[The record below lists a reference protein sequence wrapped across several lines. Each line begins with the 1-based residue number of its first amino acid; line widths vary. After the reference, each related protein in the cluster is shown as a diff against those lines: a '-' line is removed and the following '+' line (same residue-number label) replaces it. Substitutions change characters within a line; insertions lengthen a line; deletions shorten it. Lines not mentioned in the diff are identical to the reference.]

1 MAIMQ
6 HTPKKNVLRNS
17 ISDEKPVGLVFRI
30 RFPKL
35 LIILKLPFFIA
46 GRIAFNRE
54 RTFSRFIIRIAIT
67 ATALSVAIMILA
79 TALVN
84 GFQKT
89 VSQKVFGFW
98 GHIHITRYQPYGGL
112 VTEEVPFESSDSLI
126 NAIKAVPGI
135 KSVDEYATRSAIL
148 KAKDEIEGVVFKGV
162 GRNYHWL
169 HLKPYLIAGHVIQF
183 PDSGYSQQV
192 ILSAYLARE
201 LKVKINDPVII
212 FFVQKGDL
220 TPQARKLTVA
230 GIYKTSIEDY
240 DKTFIIGDL
249 DLLRRLSDWEPDDIG
264 GYEVT
269 VNNYKNMDSVS
280 NTLYNRVLPQYLT
293 SSTIHQIFPN
303 IFDWLN
309 LQNMNELIIIVIMA
323 IVAIINM
330 VTALLILIL
339 ERTNMVGIL
348 KSLGMRNESLQKIFI
363 YQAGYIVLTG
373 LLIGNIIGLCLGWIQ
388 KATGL
393 LKLNES
399 IYYMPTVPIE
409 FKWWQV
415 VVIDAGT
422 LIICLLVLIIP
433 SLIIRRI
440 SPVKAVQFR

>member
-1 MAIMQ
+1 M
-6 HTPKKNVLRNS
+6 
-17 ISDEKPVGLVFRI
+17 
-30 RFPKL
+30 KL
-35 LIILKLPFFIA
+35 SSFIA
-46 GRIAFNRE
+46 RRIVFNRK

-67 ATALSVAIMILA
+67 ATALSVAMMILA

-112 VTEEVPFESSDSLI
+112 VTEEVPFTSTDSLI

-135 KSVDEYATRSAIL
+135 RSVDEYATRSAIL
-148 KAKDEIEGVVFKGV
+148 KAKDEIDGVVFKGV
-162 GRNYHWL
+162 GKGYHWS
-169 HLKPYLIAGHVIQF
+169 HLKPYLVAGNVIQF

-192 ILSAYLARE
+192 ILSASLARE
-201 LKVKINDPVII
+201 LKVKLHDPVII
-212 FFVQKGDL
+212 FFIQKGDL
-220 TPQARKLTVA
+220 TPLARKLTVT

-249 DLLRRLSDWEPDDIG
+249 NLLRNVSHWPADDIG

-269 VNNYKNMDSVS
+269 INNYKNMDSVS
-280 NTLYNRVLPQYLT
+280 NELYNQALPQYLT
-293 SSTIHQIFPN
+293 STTIHQIYPN

-309 LQNMNELIIIVIMA
+309 LQNMNELIVIIIMA

-348 KSLGMRNESLQKIFI
+348 KSLGMHNWSLQKIFI
-363 YQAGYIVLTG
+363 YQAGYIVITG
-373 LLIGNIIGLCLGWIQ
+373 LIIGNIIGLCIGWVQ
-388 KATGL
+388 KATGF
-393 LKLNES
+393 LKLNEA
-399 IYYMPTVPIE
+399 IYYMPTVPVE

-415 VVIDAGT
+415 VVIDLGT
-422 LIICLLVLIIP
+422 LIVCLIVLIIP

>member
-1 MAIMQ
+1 M
-6 HTPKKNVLRNS
+6 
-17 ISDEKPVGLVFRI
+17 
-30 RFPKL
+30 
-35 LIILKLPFFIA
+35 KLPFFIA

-67 ATALSVAIMILA
+67 ATALSVAMMILA

-112 VTEEVPFESSDSLI
+112 VTEQVPFASSDSLL

-135 KSVDEYATRSAIL
+135 KAVDAYATRSAIL
-148 KAKDEIEGVVFKGV
+148 KARDEIEGVVFKGV
-162 GRNYHWL
+162 GRNYHWS
-169 HLKPYLIAGHVIQF
+169 HLKPYLTSGKVIRF
-183 PDSGYSQQV
+183 PDSGYSEQV

-201 LKVKINDPVII
+201 LKVKVGDPVII

-220 TPQARKLTVA
+220 SPQARKLTVV
-230 GIYKTSIEDY
+230 GLYKTSIEDY

-249 DLLRRLSDWEPDDIG
+249 DLLRRLSNWKPDEIG

-269 VNNYKNMDSVS
+269 CNQYKEMDAIS
-280 NTLYNRVLPQYLT
+280 NELYNQVLPQYLT
-293 SSTIHQIFPN
+293 SSTIHQIYPN

-309 LQNMNELIIIVIMA
+309 LQNMNELIIIVIMV

-348 KSLGMRNESLQKIFI
+348 KSLGMRNWSLQKIFV
-363 YQAGYIVLTG
+363 YQAGYIVLAG
-373 LLIGNIIGLCLGWIQ
+373 LIVGNIIGLGLGWIQ
-388 KATGL
+388 KSTGF
-393 LKLNES
+393 LKLNEA

-409 FKWWQV
+409 FKWWQIAA
-415 VVIDAGT
+415 IDIGT
-422 LIICLLVLIIP
+422 LIICLIVLIIP
-433 SLIIRRI
+433 SLIIRKV

>member
-1 MAIMQ
+1 M
-6 HTPKKNVLRNS
+6 
-17 ISDEKPVGLVFRI
+17 
-30 RFPKL
+30 
-35 LIILKLPFFIA
+35 KLPIFIA
-46 GRIAFNRE
+46 GRIAFNRK

-67 ATALSVAIMILA
+67 ATALSVAMMILA

-98 GHIHITRYQPYGGL
+98 GHIHVTRYQPYGGL
-112 VTEEVPFESSDSLI
+112 VTEEVPFTSTDSMI

-162 GRNYHWL
+162 DKNYHWG
-169 HLKPYLIAGHVIQF
+169 HLKPYLLSGTVIHF

-192 ILSAYLARE
+192 IISSYLARE
-201 LKVKINDPVII
+201 LKVNIGDPVII

-220 TPQARKLTVA
+220 SPQARKLKVT

-249 DLLRRLSDWEPDDIG
+249 NLLRRLSNWKPDEIG
-264 GYEVT
+264 GYEIMC
-269 VNNYKNMDSVS
+269 NHYKEMDSVS
-280 NTLYNRVLPQYLT
+280 NTLYNTVLPSFLT
-293 SSTIHQIFPN
+293 SSTIHQIYPN

-309 LQNMNELIIIVIMA
+309 LQNLNELIIIIIMA
-323 IVAIINM
+323 VVAIINM

-348 KSLGMRNESLQKIFI
+348 KSLGMRNWTLQKIFV
-363 YQAGYIVLTG
+363 YQAGYIVFVG
-373 LLIGNIIGLCLGWIQ
+373 LIVGNIIGLCLGWIQ
-388 KATGL
+388 QATGF

-409 FKWWQV
+409 FKAWQV
-415 VVIDAGT
+415 VAIDAGT
-422 LIICLLVLIIP
+422 LVVCLIVLIIP
-433 SLIIRRI
+433 SLIVQKI